1 MVLRGNCGWNIIYT
15 SHISHHQA
23 AWPGAL
29 QTQDPAERQ
38 DNTFLKRNTFFY
50 HQNNSYSSLAMS
62 QICPRPDLKYQHVVN
77 TEQPCWTALICASVW
92 QSDSLCD
99 TNQRRIN
106 KWSVRYLVV
115 PVVCPVSRQCDLRWG
130 ALQLK
135 WLISCV
141 GPDLSDLYWAFLA
154 RLIFSISLHIYNVI
168 MDFERRKK

>member
-1 MVLRGNCGWNIIYT
+1 
-15 SHISHHQA
+15 
-23 AWPGAL
+23 
-29 QTQDPAERQ
+29 
-38 DNTFLKRNTFFY
+38 
-50 HQNNSYSSLAMS
+50 MS
-62 QICPRPDLKYQHVVN
+62 QICPRPDLKYQHVEN

-115 PVVCPVSRQCDLRWG
+115 LVVCPVSRQCDLRWG

-168 MDFERRKK
+168 MDFERRKKIRKLESRAKYYWKLLQFSIKIIAVWCNSFLELQATHF